1 VNHYITLQFVNKM
14 SLICNKYLNNYQ
26 SIRRIETIKN
36 FIKYNPTNI
45 SFLWDNTYYNN
56 TDDYCDVISGQLILE
71 YCEDH
76 TWRPLTYTTPSS
88 EVYCYILERDY
99 EISELISSYEFADSL
114 IQQKSS
120 EATEEE
126 FNTFICDHFG
136 RTSDQLVYEII
147 KTIDTNDY
155 KRYNYRSKDF
165 KHFKNKLHPKSY
177 NAYKLSDVVQ
187 DIYDKN
193 IKTDDDEED
202 EYEDK
207 TIPEVS
213 EYDDD
218 YYEEDGKTKK
228 R

>member
-1 VNHYITLQFVNKM
+1 MT
-14 SLICNKYLNNYQ
+14 
-26 SIRRIETIKN
+26 
-36 FIKYNPTNI
+36 
-45 SFLWDNTYYNN
+45 
-56 TDDYCDVISGQLILE
+56 
-71 YCEDH
+71 
-76 TWRPLTYTTPSS
+76 
-88 EVYCYILERDY
+88 RDY
-99 EISELISSYEFADSL
+99 EISEFISSYEFADSL

-126 FNTFICDHFG
+126 FNNFICDHFG

-155 KRYNYRSKDF
+155 KRYNYRPKHV
-165 KHFKNKLHPKSY
+165 KHFKNKLYEKSNNVHKSY
-177 NAYKLSDVVQ
+177 EFVQ
-187 DIYDKN
+187 DTYDKN
-193 IKTDDDEED
+193 IKTDDDED
-202 EYEDK
+202 DDYEDK